1 MLLQIHD
8 ELILECLEKEV
19 KCVIMN
25 NAKLGERKNMNLQE
39 VKSFI
44 RKASKEDINEIS
56 DQLNDIIKERREKAK
71 AQFSV
76 GDLVKIN
83 TPVISKIN
91 PPIFDTRSIF
101 FLKFFENIK
110 NFCIK

>member
-1 MLLQIHD
+1 
-8 ELILECLEKEV
+8 
-19 KCVIMN
+19 
-25 NAKLGERKNMNLQE
+25 MNLQE

-76 GDLVKIN
+76 GDLVKIIHN
-83 TPVISKIN
+83 TVSPDKEFRIVKIN
-91 PPIFDTRSIF
+91 RKNIKVTNKNNS
-101 FLKFFENIK
+101 FENFTVSP
-110 NFCIK
+110 NFLEKL

>member
-1 MLLQIHD
+1 
-8 ELILECLEKEV
+8 
-19 KCVIMN
+19 
-25 NAKLGERKNMNLQE
+25 MNLQE

-76 GDLVKIN
+76 GDLVKIIHN
-83 TPVISKIN
+83 TVNPDKEFKIVKIN
-91 PPIFDTRSIF
+91 RKNIKVTNNNNS
-101 FLKFFENIK
+101 FENFTVSP
-110 NFCIK
+110 NFLEKL

>member
-1 MLLQIHD
+1 
-8 ELILECLEKEV
+8 
-19 KCVIMN
+19 
-25 NAKLGERKNMNLQE
+25 MNLQE

-76 GDLVKIN
+76 GDLVKIIHN
-83 TPVISKIN
+83 TVSPDKEFRIVKIN
-91 PPIFDTRSIF
+91 RKNIKVTNNNNS
-101 FLKFFENIK
+101 FENFTVSP
-110 NFCIK
+110 NFLEKL

>member
-1 MLLQIHD
+1 
-8 ELILECLEKEV
+8 
-19 KCVIMN
+19 
-25 NAKLGERKNMNLQE
+25 MNLQE

-76 GDLVKIN
+76 GDLVRIIHTTVSPDKEFRIIKIKMHES
-83 TPVISKIN
+83 T
-91 PPIFDTRSIF
+91 TRCIVHGFLRQPRHHTQNVQSYENCYTNLIIIYSIQCP
-101 FLKFFENIK
+101 L
-110 NFCIK
+110 